1 MEYHIGNCL
10 GPCIG
15 KIQEEEYD
23 EFISQVRN
31 ILKGNLSSVIQV
43 MTRKMNSYAES
54 LHFEEANRMKEAL
67 EAIKNY
73 QSKSTIV
80 RTTIHDTDV
89 FSYLDQSRIFGTA

>member
-1 MEYHIGNCL
+1 
-10 GPCIG
+10 
-15 KIQEEEYD
+15 
-23 EFISQVRN
+23 
-31 ILKGNLSSVIQV
+31 

-89 FSYLDQSRIFGTA
+89 FSYLEDEKYAYVNF